1 MAQKLERCAQE
12 LAYGKPVAVFRTV
25 MESQHPDV
33 SCEHQGTGVDS

>member
-1 MAQKLERCAQE
+1 MQE

-33 SCEHQGTGVDS
+33 SCEQQGTGVDS